1 MLGPN
6 EFIRYNRQLKMP
18 GFGVESQEKLKNAR
32 VAIIGVGGLG
42 CSSSTALV
50 SAGVGHITL
59 VDHDSIELSD
69 LNRQFLYWEED
80 IGREKVFVA
89 QSKLSKLNP
98 SVRIIPRFD
107 KLTKDNVYD
116 FIGNNQIVI
125 DGTDNLETRLI
136 LNSACVSLGIPFII
150 GGVSRFQGMV
160 TTILPG
166 QTPCLACFQSE
177 GLGGAGILGVIPALI
192 SNLQSLEAI
201 KIIIGKKPALAGRIL
216 LFNGD
221 SYKFRIYDIQR
232 NDNCTVC
239 SGVLPGKK
247 DK

>member
-1 MLGPN
+1 MLGPD

-42 CSSSTALV
+42 CSSSMALV
-50 SAGVGHITL
+50 SAGVGHLTI
-59 VDHDSIELSD
+59 VDFDTIELSD
-69 LNRQFLYWEED
+69 LNRQILYWEED
-80 IGREKVFVA
+80 VGKKKVFIA

-98 SVRIIPRFD
+98 SVQIIPRFD
-107 KLTKDNVYD
+107 KLTKDNVYVI
-116 FIGNNQIVI
+116 IGNAQIVI
-125 DGTDNLETRLI
+125 DGTDNLETRLV
-136 LNSACVSLGIPFII
+136 LNSACVSLRIPFII

-160 TTILPG
+160 TTIIPG
-166 QTPCLACFQSE
+166 LTPCLACFQSE
-177 GLGGAGILGVIPALI
+177 GLGGAGVLGVIPALI

-201 KIIIGKKPALAGRIL
+201 KLIIGKKPALAGKIL

-232 NDNCTVC
+232 NENCTVC
-239 SGVLPGKK
+239 SIVLPGKS
-247 DK
+247 DQ